1 MIFFFFLT
9 HSFFFL
15 SFKYLNSS
23 DLPPSERKYMLLG
36 LNLLRLLSQ
45 NRIAEFHTELELIE
59 VNQLHE
65 SVYIKHPVEIEQWLM
80 EGSYNKV
87 VSNRQSVPA
96 DEFLFFI
103 NILISTIRFVFSKT
117 FFIYI
122 LISI

>member
-1 MIFFFFLT
+1 
-9 HSFFFL
+9 
-15 SFKYLNSS
+15 
-23 DLPPSERKYMLLG
+23 MLLG

-103 NILISTIRFVFSKT
+103 NILISTIRFVFFKNIFYLHSYFYLT
-117 FFIYI
+117 FI
-122 LISI
+122 LFLEMRLQIVVRRLMIPFLLQVQLN

>member
-1 MIFFFFLT
+1 
-9 HSFFFL
+9 
-15 SFKYLNSS
+15 
-23 DLPPSERKYMLLG
+23 MLLG